1 MPKLAEKYEKGKV
14 PAGLETFYTVEKDG
28 FMFAE
33 FEDDVA
39 LATNPALALQNTK
52 IIGEKRDL
60 QTKYDNLVTSSG
72 DLARQ
77 VNELTT
83 QVASGGQVS
92 ADELA
97 IVTALKGIK
106 DKTPAEI
113 KKMVEEFPA
122 LQAQI
127 DGFKTTQENSDIAKA
142 MGWKPEVFSDL
153 RPVLAKDLTFELT
166 DVTEG
171 EKTVKK
177 VFVAGKDANGTDFK
191 KEFSEYAK
199 ANPTFTNHLPSLS
212 ASGESGGPDW
222 VPQSE
227 ANGGGNAGL
236 NPLDAK
242 IQNDNAAAKARG
254 NPFNPAPPVVP
265 APPPSS

>member
-1 MPKLAEKYEKGKV
+1 MPKIAEKYEKGKV
-14 PAGLETFYTVEKDG
+14 PAGLETYYTVEKDG

-33 FEDDVA
+33 FEDGVG
-39 LATNPALALQNTK
+39 LLTNPALAAHNTK

-106 DKTPAEI
+106 EKTPAEI
-113 KKMVEEFPA
+113 KKMIEEFPA
-122 LQAQI
+122 LKAQI
-127 DGFKTTQENSDIAKA
+127 DSFKMNQENDNIAKA

-153 RPVLAKDLTFELT
+153 RPVLAKDLTFEIT

-171 EKTVKK
+171 DKTVKK

-199 ANPTFTNHLPSLS
+199 AAPNFTNHLPSLS
-212 ASGESGGPDW
+212 ATGESGGPDW
-222 VPQSE
+222 VPQSQ
-227 ANGGGNAGL
+227 ANGGGDAGL

-242 IQNDNAAAKARG
+242 IKADNEAAKARG
-254 NPFNPAPPVVP
+254 NPFNPTPVTP